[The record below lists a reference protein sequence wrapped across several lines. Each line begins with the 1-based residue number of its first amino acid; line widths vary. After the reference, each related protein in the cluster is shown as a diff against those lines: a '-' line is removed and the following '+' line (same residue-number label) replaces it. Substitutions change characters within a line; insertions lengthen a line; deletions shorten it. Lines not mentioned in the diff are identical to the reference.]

1 MSNTI
6 TLSVEL
12 GPVTLGKLDKILE
25 ALQGCRPN
33 CDRCVETV
41 LRAWDETK
49 GAAVNTVVTVAPQE
63 APVAPASEPE
73 AVAPETGHPAD
84 ETTAHVDP
92 EPAVEP
98 EQPTEPEVPKY
109 TKADVQALVQKLA
122 APTSPEHKR
131 TGAKTIVKSYGAKVS
146 DIPEDKYA
154 EVMDKLTA
162 LDKEG

>member
-1 MSNTI
+1 MSNPI
-6 TLSVEL
+6 TVTVEL
-12 GPVTLGKLDKILE
+12 GQESRAKLDKILE
-25 ALQGCRPN
+25 ALQGLRPS

-41 LRAWDETK
+41 LRAGDELK
-49 GAAVNTVVTVAPQE
+49 P
-63 APVAPASEPE
+63 APVVAHQEKPVAAASEPE
-73 AVAPETGHPAD
+73 TAAPETGHPAD
-84 ETTAHVDP
+84 ETTARVDP
-92 EPAVEP
+92 APAVEP
-98 EQPTEPEVPKY
+98 ERPEAPKY